1 MPGTLII
8 GRSGAIFEQQTLLV
22 LDRVWGS
29 AGFACGSSGSEL
41 RKLFQV
47 PSLLRHEYTVTSL
60 DLDLPL
66 TVSPSMVSPTRRI
79 IEAKLGPVLED
90 EDAIFRVAMTAH
102 ELLENAAKYA
112 SDGKARLELSVT
124 PREEGAIVRVVVTNN
139 ATQEHIAQ
147 LGACYAE
154 MNAAKDAM
162 AHYFSL
168 MRMNAKAGALS
179 RLGLARVRAEGEM
192 DIEVDVEGER
202 VKIVASG
209 IVAS

>member
-1 MPGTLII
+1 M
-8 GRSGAIFEQQTLLV
+8 FEPKPF
-22 LDRVWGS
+22 R
-29 AGFACGSSGSEL
+29 CYSET
-41 RKLFQV
+41 K
-47 PSLLRHEYTVTSL
+47 YTVTPL

-124 PREEGAIVRVVVTNN
+124 PRDEGAIVRVVVTNN
-139 ATQEHIAQ
+139 STQEHIAE

-168 MRMNAKAGALS
+168 MRDERQGRARCRAWGWPGCAPRARWTS
-179 RLGLARVRAEGEM
+179 RSTSRASGS
-192 DIEVDVEGER
+192 
-202 VKIVASG
+202 KIVASG
-209 IVAS
+209 IVAR

>member
-1 MPGTLII
+1 M
-8 GRSGAIFEQQTLLV
+8 LV
-22 LDRVWGS
+22 RD
-29 AGFACGSSGSEL
+29 
-41 RKLFQV
+41 
-47 PSLLRHEYTVTSL
+47 EYTVSPL

-79 IEAKLGPVLED
+79 IEAKLGPVLEDD

-124 PREEGAIVRVVVTNN
+124 PRDEGAIVRVVVTNN
-139 ATQEHIAQ
+139 STQEHIAE

-168 MRMNAKAGALS
+168 MRLNAKAGALS

-192 DIEVDVEGER
+192 EIEVDVVGER
-202 VKIVASG
+202 VKVVASG
-209 IVAS
+209 IVAR

>member
-1 MPGTLII
+1 M
-8 GRSGAIFEQQTLLV
+8 LV
-22 LDRVWGS
+22 R
-29 AGFACGSSGSEL
+29 C
-41 RKLFQV
+41 
-47 PSLLRHEYTVTSL
+47 EYTLTPL

-124 PREEGAIVRVVVTNN
+124 PRDEGAIVRVVVTNN
-139 ATQEHIAQ
+139 STSEHIRE

-168 MRMNAKAGALS
+168 MRINAKSGALS

-202 VKIVASG
+202 VKVVASG
-209 IVAS
+209 IVTR

>member
-1 MPGTLII
+1 
-8 GRSGAIFEQQTLLV
+8 
-22 LDRVWGS
+22 
-29 AGFACGSSGSEL
+29 
-41 RKLFQV
+41 
-47 PSLLRHEYTVTSL
+47 VTPL

-66 TVSPSMVSPTRRI
+66 SVSPNMVSPTRRI
-79 IEAKLGPVLED
+79 IEAKLGPALDD

-112 SDGKARLELSVT
+112 SDGKARLEVSIK
-124 PREEGAIVRVVVTNN
+124 PRGDDAIVRVVVTNN
-139 ATQEHIAQ
+139 ATREHIDQ

-154 MNAAKDAM
+154 MNANRDAM

-192 DIEVDVEGER
+192 DIEVEVQGDT
-202 VKIVASG
+202 VKVVASG
-209 IVAS
+209 IVVR

>member
-1 MPGTLII
+1 MTP
-8 GRSGAIFEQQTLLV
+8 
-22 LDRVWGS
+22 
-29 AGFACGSSGSEL
+29 
-41 RKLFQV
+41 
-47 PSLLRHEYTVTSL
+47 L

-124 PREEGAIVRVVVTNN
+124 PRDEGAIVRVVVTNN
-139 ATQEHIAQ
+139 STREHIKE

-168 MRMNAKAGALS
+168 MRVNAKAGAVS

-209 IVAS
+209 IVAR

>member
-1 MPGTLII
+1 M
-8 GRSGAIFEQQTLLV
+8 
-22 LDRVWGS
+22 
-29 AGFACGSSGSEL
+29 
-41 RKLFQV
+41 
-47 PSLLRHEYTVTSL
+47 LLRNEYTPVTPL

-90 EDAIFRVAMTAH
+90 EDAIFRV
-102 ELLENAAKYA
+102 
-112 SDGKARLELSVT
+112 
-124 PREEGAIVRVVVTNN
+124 VVTNN
-139 ATQEHIAQ
+139 STQEHIAE

-168 MRMNAKAGALS
+168 MRMNAKQGALS

-192 DIEVDVEGER
+192 DIEVDVVGER

-209 IVAS
+209 IVAR

>member
-1 MPGTLII
+1 M
-8 GRSGAIFEQQTLLV
+8 LV
-22 LDRVWGS
+22 RD
-29 AGFACGSSGSEL
+29 
-41 RKLFQV
+41 K
-47 PSLLRHEYTVTSL
+47 YTVSPL

-112 SDGKARLELSVT
+112 SDGKARLELTVS
-124 PREEGAIVRVVVTNN
+124 PRDEGAIVRVVVTNN
-139 ATQEHIAQ
+139 STREHIAG

-168 MRMNAKAGALS
+168 MRINAKAGALS

-192 DIEVDVEGER
+192 EIEVDVDGER
-202 VKIVASG
+202 VKVVASG
-209 IVAS
+209 IVSR